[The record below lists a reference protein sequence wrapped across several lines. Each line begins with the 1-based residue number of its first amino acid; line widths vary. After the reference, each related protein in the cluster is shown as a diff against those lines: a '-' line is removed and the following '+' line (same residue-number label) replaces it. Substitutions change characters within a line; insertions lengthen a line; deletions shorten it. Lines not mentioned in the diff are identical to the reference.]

1 MNKTERVYSSEQYDA
16 SFPPSNLKAFISHF
30 VEIYNAIPDEYKD
43 EAEIDIDTASSYD
56 SYYAEIEVRY
66 TRPET
71 EQEYALRI
79 GDEEARRMFLENQER
94 AQLAILQARYGTSSS

>member
-1 MNKTERVYSSEQYDA
+1 MNKKEKVFSSEQYDA
-16 SFPPSNLKAFISHF
+16 NFPPSNLKAFINHF
-30 VEIYNAIPDEYKD
+30 VEIYNSIPEKYKD
-43 EAEIDIDTASSYD
+43 SAEIEIDTTSSYD

-79 GDEEARRMFLENQER
+79 GDEEARRKLRENQER
-94 AQLAILQARYGTSSS
+94 AQLAILQAKYGNS